1 MSRYHESGTLTPVA
15 PFDFHRSLG
24 FVEMF
29 SPNAGEQHIAAQQL
43 TKAVMVAGQPLA
55 FVVKSSGSLEQP
67 RLDYT
72 LYADQPISA
81 DLKSAALDRIRF
93 YLSLDDD
100 LKPFYAMASNDPCLA
115 PIVERLYGLHQ
126 VKFITPFEIAAWAI
140 LTQRMPIPVARKVKD
155 KIVARY
161 GKSIEVNGEQLWAF
175 PDADQLSAANPDDLL
190 DMIHNERKVQYLGG
204 ISQAFQ
210 SVDEQFLRSGDYDAV
225 ESWLR
230 SIKGVG
236 EWSAKF
242 ILVRGLGRMERLSL
256 TEKHL
261 MEAAKYVYGPGCDVA
276 GMIKHYGVY
285 AGYWAY
291 YLRTVAG

>member
-100 LKPFYAMASNDPCLA
+100 LKPFYAMASSDPCLA

-236 EWSAKF
+236 EWSAK
-242 ILVRGLGRMERLSL
+242 
-256 TEKHL
+256 
-261 MEAAKYVYGPGCDVA
+261 
-276 GMIKHYGVY
+276 
-285 AGYWAY
+285 
-291 YLRTVAG
+291 